1 MKRKSTILTA
11 ALIGTFGLGWSN
23 LAAQDFDNYFE
34 DRTLRLD
41 YIFAGNNKQQTL
53 FVDELCSFPGW
64 AGRRHHLNELPLE
77 GNGQIT
83 VCDVQTGDTIYRHSF
98 SSLFQE
104 WQGTEE
110 AVRTDKSF
118 ENTFLVPFP
127 KNPVD
132 ITIHLTDNHRKRT
145 SELTHR
151 VDPKDILIRQ
161 LDQAAVPPHR
171 YIRQAGDPKDC
182 IDVVFVA
189 EGYREDQMEQ
199 FYADC
204 QVATDAI
211 LNHEPFTTLK
221 DRFNFVAVAS
231 PSADS
236 GVSVPHDGIWKRT
249 AVNSHFDTFYSE
261 RYLTTL
267 HIKDLHNLLC
277 GVPYE
282 HIVVLANTEE
292 YGGGGVFNSY
302 TLTSSRHRTFRPVV
316 VHEFGHSFAGLAD
329 EYFYD
334 DEFEP
339 MYPADTE
346 PWEQN
351 ITTLKNFDVKW
362 KDLLPAGTSIPTK
375 PTGTDLYTRIGV
387 YEGAGYQSKGVY
399 RAYQECRMKINEAP
413 VFCPVCVRAIDR
425 LIRFY
430 TEE

>member
-34 DRTLRLD
+34 NRTLRLD

-171 YIRQAGDPKDC
+171 YIRKAGDPKNC

>member
-151 VDPKDILIRQ
+151 VDPKDILIHQ

-171 YIRQAGDPKDC
+171 YIRKAGDPKNC

-236 GVSVPHDGIWKRT
+236 GVSVPHNGIWKRT
-249 AVNSHFDTFYSE
+249 A
-261 RYLTTL
+261 
-267 HIKDLHNLLC
+267 
-277 GVPYE
+277 G
-282 HIVVLANTEE
+282 
-292 YGGGGVFNSY
+292 
-302 TLTSSRHRTFRPVV
+302 
-316 VHEFGHSFAGLAD
+316 
-329 EYFYD
+329 
-334 DEFEP
+334 
-339 MYPADTE
+339 
-346 PWEQN
+346 
-351 ITTLKNFDVKW
+351 
-362 KDLLPAGTSIPTK
+362 
-375 PTGTDLYTRIGV
+375 
-387 YEGAGYQSKGVY
+387 
-399 RAYQECRMKINEAP
+399 
-413 VFCPVCVRAIDR
+413 
-425 LIRFY
+425 
-430 TEE
+430 

>member
-171 YIRQAGDPKDC
+171 YIRKAGDPKNC

-351 ITTLKNFDVKW
+351 ITTLKNFDAKW
-362 KDLLPAGTSIPTK
+362 KDQLPAGTPIPTK

-399 RAYQECRMKINEAP
+399 RAYQECRMKINDAP